1 MFTGRAT
8 TDSRQGTGVTFSGL
22 LNAVDGVASQE
33 GRLLFLTTNHIER
46 LDPALIRPG
55 RCDVHVKFDYATHDQ
70 IQRMFTAF
78 FPPVRG
84 CLWQWLCVAVAV
96 CGCGC
101 GCVWLCVAVCGC
113 VCGRTTATM
122 STCDGRGYR
131 QVMNASCG
139 VSLRRCL

>member
-1 MFTGRAT
+1 MLLEDVDAVFTGRAT

-113 VCGRTTATM
+113 VWLWLCVCVAVAVAVQPDPT
-122 STCDGRGYR
+122 S
-131 QVMNASCG
+131 S
-139 VSLRRCL
+139 